1 LPGERL
7 ATTTCAVA
15 PPHRP
20 RRCWRAT
27 ASPAAA
33 LAAALLAGCNPSPP
47 PQPPLPQDAGAA
59 IAALLQANHG
69 PLRGVLDHSFVHA
82 FPSDAPADAK
92 PLALA
97 LDGQRLRV
105 DRQDG
110 AVEILGRQ
118 GGWRC
123 LANQPPQAL
132 DEGGLRELRALRD
145 LLGAAYLLP
154 LYGARTVERRGPS
167 VFAIVAADG
176 STWRLEIDL
185 TKHRPK
191 SLSGPPGEVVFHDFL
206 ESAVSQLPQ
215 RVGLGKHGELRLK
228 LLAADALFEE
238 YLFQDPS
245 RPATVAALGAKLT
258 RRDGDAR
265 PTEPLLET
273 IESTLFLV
281 IDDPLDWDKRAAAI
295 TTIGETLAEQGQFGQ
310 GLPFLF
316 TEAER
321 PRIGIPFVPD
331 ETTGSRPFLART
343 GQDARARPRHT
354 AIVVYGADASF
365 AVGSA
370 ALARAAQGFAE
381 RHRHTLAGPLRTLP
395 YLAWEDGGP
404 SEARLQRLGVR
415 VELPIAEPP
424 R

>member
-1 LPGERL
+1 M
-7 ATTTCAVA
+7 AK
-15 PPHRP
+15 PHRP
-20 RRCWRAT
+20 LRRERLT
-27 ASPAAA
+27 AG
-33 LAAALLAGCNPSPP
+33 LAATLLAGCSPSTPP
-47 PQPPLPQDAGAA
+47 RPALPQDATAA
-59 IAALLQANHG
+59 VAALLQANHG
-69 PLRGVLDHSFVHA
+69 PLHGVLDHSLVHA
-82 FPSDAPADAK
+82 LPGDAPADAK
-92 PLALA
+92 PMALA

-110 AVEILGRQ
+110 TVEILGRQ

-123 LANQPPQAL
+123 AADRAPQAL
-132 DEGGLRELRALRD
+132 DEADLRELRALRD

-154 LYGARTVERRGPS
+154 LYGARQIERRGPA
-167 VFAIVAADG
+167 VFAIAAADG
-176 STWRLEIDL
+176 STWRLEIDV
-185 TKHRPK
+185 TKQRPK

-215 RVGLGKHGELRLK
+215 RVGLGKLGEQRLK
-228 LLAADALFEE
+228 LLGADALFEE

-245 RPATVAALGAKLT
+245 RPASAASLGSKLA
-258 RRDGDAR
+258 RREGDAR
-265 PTEPLLET
+265 PTEPILET

-281 IDDPLDWDKRAAAI
+281 IDDPLDWEKRAAAI
-295 TTIGETLAEQGQFGQ
+295 TAVGATLGEQGQFGQ

-316 TEAER
+316 TEADR
-321 PRIGIPFVPD
+321 QRIGIPFVPD
-331 ETTGSRPFLART
+331 ETTGSRPFLARP

-365 AVGSA
+365 AVSSA
-370 ALARAAQGFAE
+370 ALARAALAFAE
-381 RHRHTLAGPLRTLP
+381 RHRHTVAGPLRTLP